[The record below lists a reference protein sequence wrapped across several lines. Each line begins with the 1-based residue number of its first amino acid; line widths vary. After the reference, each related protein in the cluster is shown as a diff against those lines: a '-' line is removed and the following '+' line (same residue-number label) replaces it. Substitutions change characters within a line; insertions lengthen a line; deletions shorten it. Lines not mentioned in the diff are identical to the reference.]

1 MRARTRALAALAVA
15 VALGGFGALASGEV
29 WRYPEPD
36 VPGDGPSEVT
46 IGPAPNAKKGEP
58 VASLDIRVHDA
69 AGRPVSHL
77 AVGIHVVSGKTT
89 LPPMKGA
96 TAPDGLLRLRGGGVE
111 ATRITLSFAWDR
123 GAKVIRAKL
132 EPKGGK
138 GQWALVEAPY
148 RRIEDGKDDG
158 SCKNLF
164 ALTPGSDPRSYT
176 LEFRQPMTLLGCE
189 EVAYG
194 TNKKVHEIGN
204 VGAIGAG
211 RNINL
216 GDKNSFTPGDEAKMG
231 LEASNQFDQQ
241 FEQVK
246 DPRIVGYVQSV
257 LDKIVAASDAP
268 KIATH
273 LRVVN
278 TNDVNAF
285 VTAGGHVY
293 VFTGLI
299 KAAQNESQLAG
310 VLAHESSHAIARHV
324 TEGATRNSKA
334 QTGAQ
339 VGAAALGALLGLKE
353 NTAALA
359 QQGASASA
367 NLVTLHFDR
376 KSETEA
382 DLLGEQ
388 YLWKAGWDPEAIAR
402 FFELMQKQSGGK
414 SGPSWMSTHPSHE
427 KRVENGILWARAYLP
442 PKEKYLVDTAEFEDV
457 KKLVAA
463 LPAPTKH
470 PNPQGQK
477 SLQQFMTETS
487 VWKQALANP

>member
-1 MRARTRALAALAVA
+1 MRARTRALAALALA
-15 VALGGFGALASGEV
+15 VALGGLSALASGEV

-36 VPGDGPSEVT
+36 VPGDGPTEVT
-46 IGPAPNAKKGEP
+46 IGSLKDAKKGEP
-58 VASLDIRVHDA
+58 VPTLDIRVHDA
-69 AGRPVSHL
+69 SGGPVGHL

-89 LPPMKGA
+89 FPPMKGS
-96 TAPDGLLRLRGGGVE
+96 TAPDGLLRLRAGNGVE
-111 ATRITLSFAWDR
+111 ATHITLSFAWDR

-132 EPKGGK
+132 EPKGK
-138 GQWALVEAPY
+138 QWQIVEAPY
-148 RRIEDGKDDG
+148 RRIDDGKDDG

-164 ALTPGSDPRSYT
+164 ALHGDPATKSYT

-194 TNKKVHEIGN
+194 SNKKVHEIGN

-211 RNINL
+211 RNVNL
-216 GDKNSFTPGDEAKMG
+216 GDKNSFTPSDEVRMG
-231 LEASNQFDQQ
+231 LEASTQFDQQ
-241 FEQVK
+241 FEQIK

-324 TEGATRNSKA
+324 TEGATRNAKA

-339 VGAAALGALLGLKE
+339 VGAAALGALLGLKQE
-353 NTAALA
+353 TTALA
-359 QQGASASA
+359 AQGASASA
-367 NLVTLHFDR
+367 NIVTLHFDR
-376 KSETEA
+376 KAETEA

-402 FFELMQKQSGGK
+402 FFELMEKQSGGK
-414 SGPSWMSTHPSHE
+414 SSGPAWMSTHPTHE

-442 PKEKYLVDTAEFEDV
+442 PKEKYLVDTAEFQEV

-463 LPAPTKH
+463 LPAPKKQ

-477 SLQQFMTETS
+477 SLQQLMSETP
-487 VWKQALANP
+487 VWRQALAQ

>member
-1 MRARTRALAALAVA
+1 MLAVVA
-15 VALGGFGALASGEV
+15 VAALRAPDLRASGEV

-36 VPGDGPSEVT
+36 PPSDAPSTVT
-46 IGPAPNAKKGEP
+46 FDPPAGAKKGDP
-58 VASLDIRVHDA
+58 VPALDVIVHDQQ
-69 AGRPVSHL
+69 GQPVPHL

-89 LPPMKGA
+89 FPPKKGA
-96 TAPDGLLRLRGGGVE
+96 TDAEGVLHIRATGRVE
-111 ATRITLSFAWDR
+111 ASRITLSFAWGN

-132 EPKGGK
+132 EPKGK
-138 GQWALVEAPY
+138 GQWEIVEAPY
-148 RRIEDGKDDG
+148 RRIADGKDDG

-164 ALTPGSDPRSYT
+164 ALKSVPATKSYT
-176 LEFRQPMTLLGCE
+176 LEFKQPVTLLGCDE
-189 EVAYG
+189 ISYG
-194 TNKKVHEIGN
+194 TNRKVAEIGN
-204 VGAIGAG
+204 VAGIGAG
-211 RNINL
+211 RNVNL
-216 GDKNSFTPGDEAKMG
+216 GDKNSFTPTDEVKMG
-231 LEASNQFDQQ
+231 LEASTQFDQQ
-241 FEQVK
+241 FEQIK
-246 DPRIVGYVQSV
+246 DPKIVGYVQSV
-257 LDKIVAASDAP
+257 LDKVVAASDAP

-339 VGAAALGALLGLKE
+339 VGAAALGALLGLKDD
-353 NTAALA
+353 TAALA
-359 QQGASASA
+359 AKGASATA
-367 NLVTLHFDR
+367 GVVTLHFDR
-376 KSETEA
+376 NAETEA

-402 FFELMQKQSGGK
+402 FFELMQKQSGGS
-414 SGPSWMSTHPSHE
+414 SGPAWLSTHPTHE
-427 KRVENGILWARAYLP
+427 KRVENGILWAEAYLP
-442 PKEKYLVDTAEFEDV
+442 PRDKYLVNTAEFDEV

-463 LPAPTKH
+463 LPPPKKTPSADA
-470 PNPQGQK
+470 QK
-477 SLQQFMTETS
+477 SLQMLGGSSAWQHI
-487 VWKQALANP
+487 LAKPE